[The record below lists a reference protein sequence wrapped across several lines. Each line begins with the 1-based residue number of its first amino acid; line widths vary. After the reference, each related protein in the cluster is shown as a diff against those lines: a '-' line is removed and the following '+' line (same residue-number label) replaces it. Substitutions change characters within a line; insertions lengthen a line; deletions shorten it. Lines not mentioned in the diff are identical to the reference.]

1 MTVFFFFREWETAYK
16 ELCSI
21 HAGESGWL
29 FILEDEYRALEPFHD
44 INYPFRLF

>member
-1 MTVFFFFREWETAYK
+1 MAVFFSFFKRETVQGALQYP
-16 ELCSI
+16 
-21 HAGESGWL
+21 GESGWL